1 MITSK
6 NKMGLKVGEPNLIPL
21 LDFMLV
27 LIVMFVLL
35 AGPVR
40 EAVKLPVPEVKNG
53 AAASISRHLMTI
65 NVAKK
70 NNIYI
75 NQQHFTNLNQVEE
88 YLKAQSQ
95 SVTEVVIAIDKN
107 LEVDTLLKLFAINKT
122 LGITTAN
129 IQVETETK

>member
-65 NVAKK
+65 NVANK

-95 SVTEVVIAIDKN
+95 PVTEVVIAIDKN